1 MDILIEIQKQFN
13 KFTKKEKKIA
23 QYILEFKTKVKDM
36 SITELAEKTGAS
48 TATITRFSKKVG
60 AKNFVELKM
69 KINASNNL
77 NNNKKVDDVFVKTTN
92 YYKEVLENS
101 QKLVNKSKIIKL
113 VNEIKAAEKIYI
125 YGIGSSGLTADEMK
139 LRLLRMGFNVSS
151 ITDSHL
157 MKINSAIISKKD
169 LVIAISISGQTKEI
183 VESLKIAQSN
193 GANTLLITS
202 FENTEAKKYADMEAL
217 IYNIS
222 FVDQQRFINSQF
234 SVVYLL
240 DIICTV
246 LLQDENINNKYNTT
260 VSTILK
266 SSTYNN

>member
-1 MDILIEIQKQFN
+1 MDILIEIKKQFN
-13 KFTKKEKKIA
+13 EFTKKEKDIA
-23 QYILEFKTKVKDM
+23 QYILEFESEIKDM
-36 SITELAEKTGAS
+36 SITELAEKTRTS

-69 KINASNNL
+69 QINSSNNS
-77 NNNKKVDDVFVKTTN
+77 NSDKKVDDIFLNITN
-92 YYKEVLENS
+92 YYKEVLDNS
-101 QKLVNKSKIIKL
+101 QKLVDENKIIKL
-113 VNEIKAAEKIYI
+113 VDKIKSAKKVYI
-125 YGIGSSGLTADEMK
+125 YGIGSSGLTADEMR
-139 LRLLRMGFNVSS
+139 LRLLRMGFHVSS

-157 MKINSAIISKKD
+157 MKINSAIISESD
-169 LVIAISISGQTKEI
+169 LVIAISISGKTQEI
-183 VESLKIAQSN
+183 VESLEIAQKN

-202 FENTEAKKYADMEAL
+202 FENTEAAKYADMEAL
-217 IYNIS
+217 IYNIV

-246 LLQDENINNKYNTT
+246 LLQDKEINNKYNKT

-266 SSTYNN
+266 SD

>member
-13 KFTKKEKKIA
+13 KFTNKETDIA
-23 QYILEFKTKVKDM
+23 QYILESKAKVKDM
-36 SITELAEKTGAS
+36 SITELADKTGTS

-69 KINASNNL
+69 QINSSNHL
-77 NNNKKVDDVFVKTTN
+77 DHDTEVDDLFVNITD
-92 YYKEVLENS
+92 YYKEVLDNS
-101 QKLVNKSKIIKL
+101 RKLVDINKIISL
-113 VNEIKAAEKIYI
+113 VDRIKSAEKIYI
-125 YGIGSSGLTADEMK
+125 YGIGSSGLTADEMR
-139 LRLLRMGFNVSS
+139 LRLLRMGFHVSS

-157 MKINSAIISKKD
+157 MKINSAIISEND

-183 VESLKIAQSN
+183 VESLKIAQKN
-193 GANTLLITS
+193 GAKTLLITS
-202 FENTEAKKYADMEAL
+202 FENTEAAKYADLEAL
-217 IYNIS
+217 IYNIA

-246 LLQDENINNKYNTT
+246 LLQDKEINNKYSKT

-266 SSTYNN
+266 ND

>member
-1 MDILIEIQKQFN
+1 MDILIKIQKQFN
-13 KFTKKEKKIA
+13 EFTKKEKDIA
-23 QYILEFKTKVKDM
+23 QYILESKAQVKDM
-36 SITELAEKTGAS
+36 SITELAENTGAS

-69 KINASNNL
+69 QITASNNS
-77 NNNKKVDDVFVKTTN
+77 NGDKKVDNIFVNITN
-92 YYKEVLENS
+92 YYKEVLDNS
-101 QKLVNKSKIIKL
+101 QKLVDKAKIIKL
-113 VNEIKAAEKIYI
+113 VDKIKSAEKIYV
-125 YGIGSSGLTADEMK
+125 YGIGSSGLTADEMR

-157 MKINSAIISKKD
+157 MRINSAIISEND

-183 VESLKIAQSN
+183 VESLKIAQNN

-202 FENTEAKKYADMEAL
+202 FENTEAAKYADLEAL
-217 IYNIS
+217 IYNIA
-222 FVDQQRFINSQF
+222 FIDQQRFINSQF

-240 DIICTV
+240 DIICTI
-246 LLQDENINNKYNTT
+246 LLQDKEINNKYGKT

-266 SSTYNN
+266 NSNY